1 MFLNIMLLG
10 GSADIAAVAVQS
22 SFSDHIAELIS
33 DLGIYFGYA
42 VFEQEFLFFP
52 YKLIQDSKKCLCEV
66 NWGLCS
72 RRFLLNKV

>member
-33 DLGIYFGYA
+33 DLRIYFGYA
-42 VFEQEFLFFP
+42 VLSNFVTL
-52 YKLIQDSKKCLCEV
+52 
-66 NWGLCS
+66 
-72 RRFLLNKV
+72 

>member
-42 VFEQEFLFFP
+42 VFEQFCDIVSKSFSSFP
-52 YKLIQDSKKCLCEV
+52 TSLSKIPKNV
-66 NWGLCS
+66 
-72 RRFLLNKV
+72 FVK